1 MFLIYAFR
9 HNGIVPY
16 AAVLLLFVWITLR
29 YFAQVRR
36 RLIGVFLVTIQPG
49 LSSTVAR

>member
-16 AAVLLLFVWITLR
+16 AAVLLFVWITLR

-36 RLIGVFLVTIQPG
+36 RLIGVFLVTIQPCP
-49 LSSTVAR
+49 SSTAAR